1 VRPAMTEPLIGLA
14 VAVAIGIY
22 LVTTLVW
29 PERF

>member
-1 VRPAMTEPLIGLA
+1 MTEPLIGVA
-14 VAVAIGIY
+14 VAVVIGIY